1 MISLTVIALVT
12 EDGVL
17 IADILLRKLPIL
29 VCGVKAAK
37 PGVIVITVIDSQAE
51 ALIPVTR
58 LVGQVSPRLQAML
71 PIPILTSSVVI
82 FILTR
87 ITIRRDK

>member
-29 VCGVKAAK
+29 VCGVKAAE

-58 LVGQVSPRLQAML
+58 LVGQVSPWLQTVL
-71 PIPILTSSVVI
+71 PVPTLTSSVDI
-82 FILTR
+82 DFSLC
-87 ITIRRDK
+87 

>member
-1 MISLTVIALVT
+1 MIALVT

-17 IADILLRKLPIL
+17 IADILLGKSAVL
-29 VCGVKAAK
+29 VCGVKAAE

-58 LVGQVSPRLQAML
+58 LVGQVSPWLQAML
-71 PIPILTSSVVI
+71 PVPTLTSSSVI
-82 FILTR
+82 LIMGSEIFHR
-87 ITIRRDK
+87 IMMKCL

>member
-17 IADILLRKLPIL
+17 IADILLGKLPIL
-29 VCGVKAAK
+29 VCGVKAAE

-58 LVGQVSPRLQAML
+58 LMGQVSPRFQAML
-71 PIPILTSSVVI
+71 PVPKLTVNIIV
-82 FILTR
+82 FMLKR
-87 ITIRRDK
+87 ITIHRDK